1 MISWLDMAEDPLQGF
16 LVKGGW
22 ISALVKLCAW
32 KGCPDTLI
40 KMTLSDSEVCSWKRA
55 KASRA

>member
-1 MISWLDMAEDPLQGF
+1 MISWLDMVEDPLQGF

-32 KGCPDTLI
+32 KGCTDTLI
-40 KMTLSDSEVCSWKRA
+40 KMTLSDSEVCS
-55 KASRA
+55 